1 MSPLK
6 GSDPVPTV
14 KASGGRYARL
24 LTNTAV
30 FTVGKLLS
38 KLLVFCMTR
47 LYTSYLSPS
56 DYSTADLIANMAN
69 LLIPLACVGISE
81 GIFRNAAA
89 KEGDKEA
96 FLTNGLAVFGVGS
109 LLFLAL
115 SPLLG
120 LLPLFEEESAAISFP
135 GGTTALIVLYVLSS
149 NLHSVVSQYLCA
161 IGRTKLF
168 AGQGILN
175 TALVIGLNLLFLPAL
190 GLGVTGYVLST
201 VIADFLTTVFLF
213 IVTRLWRAIKPRSL
227 SWGTVGAMLRFCL
240 PLVPT
245 TIFWWIT
252 GVSDRYMVAEMQ
264 SPAMNG
270 LYTAAYKIPTLLIY
284 AVGIFDSAWKLS
296 VSAEEDLEACRA
308 FYSRV
313 WRVYT
318 TVAFLGG
325 AALTLTCRLFAKVLF
340 AETYAE
346 AWVYIP
352 LLTVATVFTALDTFL
367 GSVYFTGR
375 RTMWSMLTALAG
387 AGLNILL
394 NFLWIPVWGAMGA
407 SLATLVAYFAV
418 FLLRLA
424 TTRRLI
430 PFQQEPLRWMI
441 NTALSLLLAG
451 AVTLSGSDRYHGA
464 VVWGAACLLFALLL
478 LVNAKAVM
486 EVLRDAKG
494 ILRGRGK
501 SHEP

>member
-1 MSPLK
+1 MNKKST
-6 GSDPVPTV
+6 S
-14 KASGGRYARL
+14 RYTRL
-24 LTNTAV
+24 VTNTAV

-38 KLLVFCMTR
+38 KLLVFFMTR
-47 LYTSYLSPS
+47 LYTAYLTRA
-56 DYSTADLIANMAN
+56 DYSTADLIVNMAN

-89 KEGDKEA
+89 KDGDKEA
-96 FLTNGLAVFGVGS
+96 FLTNGLVVLGGGS
-109 LLFLAL
+109 LVFLAL

-120 LLPLFEEESAAISFP
+120 FLPVIGVTEASVPFF
-135 GGTTALIVLYVLSS
+135 GGTTALVVLYVLSA
-149 NLHSVVSQYLCA
+149 NLHTVVSQYLCA
-161 IGRTKLF
+161 IGRTKLY

-175 TALVIGLNLLFLPAL
+175 TALVIGLNILFLPVL
-190 GLGVTGYVLST
+190 DLGVAGYVLST
-201 VIADFLTTVFLF
+201 VIADLLTTLVL
-213 IVTRLWRAIKPRSL
+213 VLSTRLWRAIKPRSV
-227 SWGTVGAMLRFCL
+227 SWETIRTMLRFCL

-252 GVSDRYMVAEMQ
+252 GVSDRYMVAAMK
-264 SPAMNG
+264 SPEMNG

-296 VSAEEDLEACRA
+296 VSAEDDPEACRA

-325 AALTLTCRLFAKVLF
+325 GALVLLSRVFAHLLF
-340 AETYAE
+340 AEAYRE

-375 RTMWSMLTALAG
+375 RTMWSMLTAFVG
-387 AGLNILL
+387 AALNILL
-394 NFLWIPVWGAMGA
+394 NLLLIPDWGAAGA
-407 SLATLVAYFAV
+407 SLATFVAYFAV
-418 FLLRLA
+418 FILRLV

-430 PFQQEPLRWMI
+430 PFRQEWGRWI
-441 NTALSLLLAG
+441 VNTILILALAA
-451 AVTLSGSDRYHGA
+451 AVTLTGGDHGA
-464 VVWGAACLLFALLL
+464 VLWGLAGVLFAALLAF
-478 LVNAKAVM
+478 NARAVL
-486 EVLRDAKG
+486 E
-494 ILRGRGK
+494 ILRGVLRAV
-501 SHEP
+501 HHPAPREP